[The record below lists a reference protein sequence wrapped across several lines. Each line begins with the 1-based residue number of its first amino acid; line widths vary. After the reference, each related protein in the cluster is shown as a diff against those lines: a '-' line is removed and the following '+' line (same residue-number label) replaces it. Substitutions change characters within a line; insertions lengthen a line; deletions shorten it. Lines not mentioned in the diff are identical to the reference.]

1 MPELCLC
8 DGAMPILLTAFD
20 DDDRF
25 DLPAIG
31 AMLDFYAALE
41 LPGILALGQA
51 SEMLLLDDEERRR
64 VAQFVALRPRGNM
77 RLATV
82 GNFGATIDQ
91 QARSLQRIYEQ
102 GTDVV
107 VVALSLLPNGD
118 NLGAQLLEIADLVPA
133 HVRLGIYELPEPEH
147 RLLTAAEVG
156 RAAASGRYFFMKET
170 SRQPES
176 FRAKVAASAG
186 SPLKIYQANLGMLPF
201 SMQAGGSGFCGW
213 MPIVAPELCAQV
225 CDLSLP
231 AEVRTAAQEALLA
244 FYAVMV
250 AHGFPASAKYILAQR
265 GLPIAPYSRAPAAQT
280 FFQRETSEL
289 DDYIAREN
297 PFAGISYPR
306 ES

>member
-1 MPELCLC
+1 MPELCLR
-8 DGAMPILLTAFD
+8 DGALPILLTAFD
-20 DDDRF
+20 ENDRL
-25 DLPAIG
+25 DLAAMG
-31 AMLDFYAALE
+31 ALLDFYAGLG
-41 LPGILALGQA
+41 LPGVLALGQA
-51 SEMLLLDDEERRR
+51 SEMLLLDDAERRQ
-64 VAQFVALRPRGNM
+64 VAQFVAQHPRGKL

-82 GNFGATIDQ
+82 GNFGATLDE

-107 VVALSLLPNGD
+107 VVALSLLPNAD
-118 NLGAQLLEIADLVPA
+118 DLGAQLLEIADRLPA

-147 RLLTAAEVG
+147 RLLTPAEVG
-156 RAAASGRYFFMKET
+156 EAAASGRYFFMKET
-170 SRQPES
+170 SRQLET

-186 SPLKIYQANLGMLPF
+186 RPLKIYQANLQMLPA
-201 SMQAGGSGFCGW
+201 SMAAGGRGFCGW

-231 AEVRTAAQEALLA
+231 AQLRGAAQEALLA

-265 GLPIAPYSRAPAAQT
+265 GLPIAPNSRAPAAQT
-280 FFQRETSEL
+280 FFQPETTEL

-297 PFAGISYPR
+297 PFAGISIVR
-306 ES
+306 AS

>member
-1 MPELCLC
+1 MPKLCLR

-20 DDDRF
+20 DDDRL
-25 DLPAIG
+25 DLAAMG
-31 AMLDFYAALE
+31 AMLDFYAALG
-41 LPGILALGQA
+41 LPGVLALGQA
-51 SEMLLLDDEERRR
+51 SEMLLLDDAERRQ
-64 VAQFVALRPRGNM
+64 VAQFVAQHPRGKM

-82 GNFGATIDQ
+82 GNFGATLDE

-107 VVALSLLPNGD
+107 VVALSLLPSAD
-118 NLGAQLLEIADLVPA
+118 DLGAQLLEIARRLPA

-147 RLLTAAEVG
+147 RLLTPAEV
-156 RAAASGRYFFMKET
+156 AETAASGRYFFMKET
-170 SRQPES
+170 SRQLES
-176 FRAKVAASAG
+176 FRAKVAVSAG
-186 SPLKIYQANLGMLPF
+186 SPLKIYQANLQMLPA
-201 SMQAGGSGFCGW
+201 SMDAGGCGFCGW

-231 AEVRTAAQEALLA
+231 VDVRVAAQAALLA
-244 FYAVMV
+244 FYDVMV
-250 AHGFPASAKYILAQR
+250 AHGFPASAKHILAQR
-265 GLPIAPYSRAPAAQT
+265 GLPIQPCSRAPAAQT

-297 PFAGISYPR
+297 PFAGISYTR

>member
-1 MPELCLC
+1 MPELCLR
-8 DGAMPILLTAFD
+8 DGALPILLTAFD
-20 DDDRF
+20 ENDRL
-25 DLPAIG
+25 DLAAMG
-31 AMLDFYAALE
+31 ALLDFYAGLG
-41 LPGILALGQA
+41 LPGVLALGQA
-51 SEMLLLDDEERRR
+51 SEMLLLDDAERRQ
-64 VAQFVALRPRGNM
+64 VAQFVAQHPRGKL

-82 GNFGATIDQ
+82 GNFGATLDE

-107 VVALSLLPNGD
+107 VVALSLLPNAD
-118 NLGAQLLEIADLVPA
+118 DLGAQLLEIADRLPA

-147 RLLTAAEVG
+147 RLLTPAEVG
-156 RAAASGRYFFMKET
+156 EAAASGRYFFMKET
-170 SRQPES
+170 SRQLET

-186 SPLKIYQANLGMLPF
+186 RPLKIYQANLQMLPA
-201 SMQAGGSGFCGW
+201 SMAAGGRGFCGW

-231 AEVRTAAQEALLA
+231 AQLRGAAQEALLA

-265 GLPIAPYSRAPAAQT
+265 GLPIAPNSRAPAAQT
-280 FFQRETSEL
+280 FFQRETTEL

-297 PFAGISYPR
+297 PFAGISIVR
-306 ES
+306 